1 MFRPTIYALST
12 KPGRAAIGVIRVS
25 GPHSSYIYNQL
36 TVTKKQPLPQKT
48 SVRKLYEPGTKSLLD
63 EALTV
68 FFKAP
73 KTYTGED
80 LLELHVH
87 GGTAIVQSVLE
98 SIKKLHS
105 PEKGIEI
112 RHAENGEFS
121 HRAFLNGRFDL
132 TEIEGIRE
140 MIDAET
146 ETQRK
151 AALASLTGDTKK
163 TVTSWRTE
171 IVNNV
176 ALLTTVVDFGEEH
189 DLEETRHLFEQV
201 DHNIDALKSRIQDYL
216 HRVKQSDVLLQG
228 IKVSLLGPVNA
239 GKSSLLNY
247 LANRETAIVSDIA
260 GTTRDVID
268 VPLDING
275 YKVVVGDTAGIR
287 SLKDADSIE
296 VEGIRRA
303 KKRAL
308 AGDIVLAVV
317 PVNEPIED
325 SLVENIQLLK
335 DAKQEIVVVLNKSDL
350 TDKVS
355 IPSFSEQLGLPQ
367 EAFHVVSCKTGNGMK
382 ELQKTLTNRFKE
394 ATTSEP
400 VILTGRTQDLLE
412 NDVLFG
418 LEEFKRWKE
427 EDDIILALESLR
439 ISAEGIGKITG
450 DAVGVEEILGV
461 VFSSFCIGK

>member
-12 KPGRAAIGVIRVS
+12 KPGRAAIGVIRVL
-25 GPHSSYIYNQL
+25 GPHSLYIYNQL
-36 TVTKKQPLPQKT
+36 TSTQKLPMPQKT
-48 SVRKLYEPGTKSLLD
+48 SVRKLFEPGTKLLLD

-87 GGTAIVQSVLE
+87 GGTAIVQSVID

-121 HRAFLNGRFDL
+121 QRAFLNGRFDL

-151 AALASLTGDTKK
+151 AALASLTGDTKRV
-163 TVTSWRTE
+163 VTEWRTE

-189 DLEETRHLFEQV
+189 DLEETKHLFDQV
-201 DHNIDALKSRIQDYL
+201 DQNIDTLKAKIQNYL
-216 HRVKQSDVLLQG
+216 ARVKSSDVLLKG

-239 GKSSLLNY
+239 GKLSLLNY
-247 LANRETAIVSDIA
+247 LANRETAIVSDVA
-260 GTTRDVID
+260 GTTRDVIE

-287 SLKDADSIE
+287 SLKDADTIE
-296 VEGIRRA
+296 IEGIRRA
-303 KKRAL
+303 KQRAL
-308 AGDIVLAVV
+308 VGDMVLAVL
-317 PVNEPIED
+317 PVNEPVIQ
-325 SLVENIQLLK
+325 SMIENIEILK
-335 DAKQEIVVVLNKSDL
+335 EADREIVVVLNKTDL
-350 TDKVS
+350 VS
-355 IPSFSEQLGLPQ
+355 EVDVSQFSSVFGLPK
-367 EAFHVVSCKTGNGMK
+367 EAFHMVSCKSGQGMK
-382 ELQKTLTNRFKE
+382 ELQHALTSKFKLV
-394 ATTSEP
+394 TTSDP
-400 VILTGRTQDLLE
+400 VTLSGRTQDLLE
-412 NDVLFG
+412 NDVLNG

-427 EDDIILALESLR
+427 EEDIILALESLR

-461 VFSSFCIGK
+461 VFLSFCIGK

>member
-1 MFRPTIYALST
+1 M
-12 KPGRAAIGVIRVS
+12 IRVLGS
-25 GPHSSYIYNQL
+25 HSLYIYNQL
-36 TVTKKQPLPQKT
+36 TATKKQPLPQKT
-48 SVRKLYEPGTKSLLD
+48 SVRKLFKPGTKLLLD
-63 EALTV
+63 EALTL

-87 GGTAIVQSVLE
+87 GGTAIVDSVVDA
-98 SIKKLHS
+98 IKKLHD
-105 PEKGIEI
+105 PEKGIDI

-121 HRAFLNGRFDL
+121 QRAFLNGRFDL

-146 ETQRK
+146 ETQRR

-163 TVTSWRTE
+163 TVTEWRTD

-189 DLEETRHLFEQV
+189 DLEETNQLFDQV
-201 DHNIDALKSRIQDYL
+201 DANIDTLKAKIQEYL
-216 HRVKQSDVLLQG
+216 ARVKLSEVLLKG
-228 IKVSLLGPVNA
+228 IKVSLLGPTNA
-239 GKSSLLNY
+239 GKLSLLNY

-287 SLKDADSIE
+287 SLKDADTIE
-296 VEGIRRA
+296 AEGIKRA
-303 KKRAL
+303 KQRAL
-308 AGDIVLAVV
+308 AGDLVLAVV
-317 PVNEPIED
+317 PVNEPVTE
-325 SLVENIQLLK
+325 SLVENIQILK
-335 DAKQEIVVVLNKSDL
+335 DADRQIVVVLNKADL
-350 TDKVS
+350 TESVDVEQ
-355 IPSFSEQLGLPQ
+355 FSEVLGLPK
-367 EAFHVVSCKTGNGMK
+367 ENFYIVSCKTGQGMK
-382 ELQKTLTNRFKE
+382 ELQETLTEQFKSV
-394 ATTSEP
+394 TTSEP
-400 VILTGRTQDLLE
+400 VTLSGRTQDLLE
-412 NDVLFG
+412 NDVLYG
-418 LEEFKRWKE
+418 LEEFKKWKQE
-427 EDDIILALESLR
+427 EDVILALESLR

-461 VFSSFCIGK
+461 VFLSFCIGK